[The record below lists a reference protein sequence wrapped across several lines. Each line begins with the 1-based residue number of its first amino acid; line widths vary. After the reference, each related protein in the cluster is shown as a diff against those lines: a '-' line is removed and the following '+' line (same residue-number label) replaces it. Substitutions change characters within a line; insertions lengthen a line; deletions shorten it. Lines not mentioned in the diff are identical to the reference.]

1 MFPTGFFKLKTME
14 PVPIEQLIKKDL
26 ELFLYHKS
34 QSKITVEDVIE
45 IGAYVAANFLRI
57 IFTKNKELK
66 PEEINGVFG
75 IVSNVYNELFE
86 NQLTQTDYKEL
97 SSKALKLLKDT
108 DFEQNSKRFFAQ
120 IIDKKEE

>member
-1 MFPTGFFKLKTME
+1 MK
-14 PVPIEQLIKKDL
+14 PVPIEQFIKKDL